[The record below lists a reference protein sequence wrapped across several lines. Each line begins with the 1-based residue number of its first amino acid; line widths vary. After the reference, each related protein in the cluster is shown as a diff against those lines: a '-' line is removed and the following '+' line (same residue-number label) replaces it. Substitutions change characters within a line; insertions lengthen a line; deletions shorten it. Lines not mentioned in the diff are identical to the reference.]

1 MASGHVS
8 LEKRPTYDSDNP
20 YQLRTVLVL
29 ALGTTYVFKIEG
41 WRDCFFSILKKSL
54 FYSSDVPG
62 GDIIIWE
69 LGRQVRSQ

>member
-20 YQLRTVLVL
+20 CLLRTVLVL

-41 WRDCFFSILKKSL
+41 WRNCFFSILKKCLL
-54 FYSSDVPG
+54 FLRCPWDHN
-62 GDIIIWE
+62 
-69 LGRQVRSQ
+69 LGVGQTG

>member
-20 YQLRTVLVL
+20 YLLRTVLVL

-41 WRDCFFSILKKSL
+41 WRNCFFSILKKCLL
-54 FYSSDVPG
+54 FLRCPWDN
-62 GDIIIWE
+62 
-69 LGRQVRSQ
+69 LGVGQTG